1 MSTVNTSAAVRE
13 AAGPSHWSL
22 IGRFLVPHRRALAG
36 FAVLVLVAG
45 LLPLL
50 GPLLLGAIAD
60 AAVTGAEVRE
70 LALLALA
77 FGAVGVGANG
87 ADLLVTWLGARL
99 AWRAA
104 NDLRVEVAAH
114 ALALGPTW
122 HARTTPGAV
131 VDRVDGDAT
140 RLGELLARVVV
151 RLAASVVTL
160 VGVIVLLVVQDW
172 RMGAALAVVIVAGGW
187 LLVRLRDLAVPSG
200 EETRRLEGEVF
211 GAAEERLRGAEELRA
226 LGSGRYA
233 VEDLHRRSSLTIA
246 PSRIHDTYATG
257 MWAASMLIVF
267 GGGAIALGGGILLQ
281 RAGVLS
287 VGDVLVAFTATQLT
301 RRPLEQL
308 AGNIQQIQ
316 QAASGAARLAA
327 LVDEQP
333 LVAFTGTTTLPDEPL
348 AVELRHVSVR
358 YPGATDLALRDVDLR
373 LGPGEHLGLVGQSGG
388 GKTTLTRL
396 LHRGIDPTSGEVL
409 LTGTDLREVAASSL
423 RRRVAVV
430 TQEVQLLTASV
441 RDNLTLFG
449 TVDAEDEA
457 LIDALSAV
465 GLGGWFARIRLG
477 LDAVV
482 GTDAGC
488 SAGEA
493 QLLALARVLLRDPG
507 LVILDEPTARLD
519 TASAMAVTRALDTL
533 LRGRTAVVVAHRLAT
548 LDRVDRIAVVRDGR
562 IVEEGPH
569 SQLLDGDTRFAR
581 LVADELGAAGGPDG
595 GIDGGAADG
604 GRS

>member
-1 MSTVNTSAAVRE
+1 MSIRSAPAAVTAPDRP
-13 AAGPSHWSL
+13 GHWSL
-22 IGRFLVPHRRALAG
+22 IGRFLVPHRRALSG
-36 FAVLVLVAG
+36 FGVLVFVAG
-45 LLPLL
+45 LVPLL
-50 GPLLLGAIAD
+50 GPVLLGAIAD
-60 AAVTGAEVRE
+60 AAVTGAAAGE

-77 FGAVGVGANG
+77 FGAVGVTANG

-160 VGVIVLLVVQDW
+160 GGVIVLLVVQDW
-172 RMGAALAVVIVAGGW
+172 RMGAALAMVIVAGGW

-233 VEDLHRRSSLTIA
+233 VDDLHRRSSLTIA
-246 PSRIHDTYATG
+246 PSRVHDTYATG
-257 MWAASMLIVF
+257 MWAASMLVVF

-281 RAGVLS
+281 RAGAMT

-316 QAASGAARLAA
+316 QAASGAARLVDL
-327 LVDEQP
+327 LVERP
-333 LVAFTGTTTLPDEPL
+333 TVAFRGAASLPPGAL
-348 AVELRHVSVR
+348 PVELRRASVG
-358 YPGATDLALRDVDLR
+358 YPGAADLALRDVHLE
-373 LGPGEHLGLVGQSGG
+373 LAPGEHLGLVGHSGG

-396 LHRGIDPTSGEVL
+396 LHRGIDPTSGQVRL
-409 LTGTDLREVAASSL
+409 AGVDLHDVDVTSL

-449 TVDAEDEA
+449 TVDADDED
-457 LIDALSAV
+457 LVDALTAV
-465 GLGGWFARIRLG
+465 GLGAWFARIPAG

-482 GTDAGC
+482 GTEAGC

-507 LVILDEPTARLD
+507 LVVLDEPTARLD

-533 LRGRTAVVVAHRLAT
+533 LQGRTAVVVAHRLAT
-548 LDRVDRIAVVRDGR
+548 LDRVDRIAVVREGR
-562 IVEEGPH
+562 IVEQGTRT
-569 SQLLDGDTRFAR
+569 QLLEGDTRFAR
-581 LVADELGAAGGPDG
+581 LIADELGAAEGP
-595 GIDGGAADG
+595 AAG